1 MENATISNH
10 KSLSVALP
18 DVASATTL
26 PQGWNVANAA
36 PVLTLIGPERDLQ
49 IAFVTM
55 ADTGDKQ
62 AMVAAAWHLFDPSFD
77 LPIAQRIETA
87 ATHGWD
93 ACTQILY
100 RPPSAESRIA
110 FATVRTLG
118 ARAYVNLVTGTLAG
132 FTRREAQIEELRD
145 AWRPDG
151 LVATSLADR
160 IAAGWGRSQS
170 EALDAFIRDAMHK
183 LHVPGLS
190 IAIVQAGEVA
200 YAEGFGV
207 CSIVDKQPVATDTRF
222 MIGSTTK
229 SLTTLMMARLIE
241 QDSFSW
247 STPLTKILPDF
258 TLADAE
264 MTQRLQMRHTVAACT
279 GMPRRDIDL
288 MFKFNDVTAEQR
300 LGEMRTMQPT
310 TAFGEVFQY
319 SNYLVAAGG
328 YAAARSFAREGSLDS
343 AYVLAMQQWV
353 FDPLQMSNTT
363 VHKTQD
369 WANSAAP
376 HAIDFDG
383 HTALIDPNMEKFADA
398 VAPAGAIWSTALDMA
413 RYLQLELN
421 DGIAPDDTAL
431 LTTNALQ
438 QRWRGGIKIDGNTSY
453 GLGLICADEQG
464 LEVIGH
470 GGGTS
475 GFSSD
480 MYFLPAKQI
489 GVVVLSNLRGAHVF
503 LAALRQKII
512 EILFDAK
519 PTSAQMIAAAMKAIQ
534 DAETSV
540 RSRVKIDPGSCRW
553 VNNLSGRYH
562 SDELGNVEISRR
574 EAGYWAEFDG
584 WGSSLGS
591 EIQADENRFVVLI
604 SPPWIGL
611 RLRVNTDHSELHLD
625 GGQTK
630 YVFKK
635 CQSAN

>member
-1 MENATISNH
+1 MGNASITTH
-10 KSLSVALP
+10 QSLSVSLP
-18 DVASATTL
+18 DVASAITL
-26 PQGWNVANAA
+26 PHGWSIASGA
-36 PVLTLIGPERDLQ
+36 PALTLIGPERDLQ
-49 IAFVTM
+49 IAFVAM
-55 ADTGDKQ
+55 ADTRDKQ
-62 AMVAAAWHLFDPSFD
+62 AMVAAAWHLLDPSFD
-77 LPIAQRIETA
+77 LPIAQQSEA
-87 ATHGWD
+87 PATHGWD

-100 RPPSAESRIA
+100 RPPSAESRVA

-118 ARAYVNLVTGTLAG
+118 ARVYVNLVTGTLAG
-132 FTRREAQIEELRD
+132 FARREAQIEELRD

-160 IAAGWGRSQS
+160 TAVGWGAAQS
-170 EALDAFIRDAMHK
+170 EALDAFIRDAMHT
-183 LHVPGLS
+183 LQVPGLS

-207 CSIVDKQPVATDTRF
+207 CSIDGKQAVATDTRF

-229 SLTTLMMARLIE
+229 SLTTLLMARLIE
-241 QDSFSW
+241 QDHFSW

-264 MTQRLQMRHTVAACT
+264 MTQQLQMRHTVAACT

-300 LGEMRTMQPT
+300 LSEMSKMTPT
-310 TAFGEVFQY
+310 TGFDEVFQY

-328 YAAARSFAREGSLDS
+328 YAAARSFARDGSLDS
-343 AYVLAMQQWV
+343 SYALAMQQWV

-363 VHKTQD
+363 LHKTQGCT
-369 WANSAAP
+369 NCAAP

-383 HTALIDPNMEKFADA
+383 HSALIDPNMEKFADA

-413 RYLQLELN
+413 RYLRLELN
-421 DGIAPDDTAL
+421 GGFAPNGTVL
-431 LTTNALQ
+431 LATDALQ

-519 PTSAQMIAAAMKAIQ
+519 PTSAQMIAAAMKAMQ
-534 DAETSV
+534 DATTSV
-540 RSRVKIDPGSCRW
+540 RSRVTIDYDSLRW
-553 VNNLSGRYH
+553 LNNLLGRYH
-562 SDELGNVEISRR
+562 CAELGNVEISQR
-574 EAGYWAEFDG
+574 EAGYWAAFDG

-591 EIQADENRFVVLI
+591 EIQSGESRFVVLT

-611 RLRVNTDHSELHLD
+611 RLRVNADHSELHLD

>member
-1 MENATISNH
+1 MQNVSN
-10 KSLSVALP
+10 KNNQSLSVSLP
-18 DVASATTL
+18 DVASAITL
-26 PQGWNVANAA
+26 PYGWSVSNAA
-36 PVLTLIGPERDLQ
+36 SALTLVGPERDLQ
-49 IAFVTM
+49 IAFVAM
-55 ADTGDKQ
+55 ADTSDTQ
-62 AMVAAAWHLFDPSFD
+62 AMVAAAWHLLDPLFD
-77 LPIAQRIETA
+77 LPIAQQGETP

-93 ACTQILY
+93 SCAQIVY
-100 RPPSAESRIA
+100 CAPSAESRIA
-110 FATVRTLG
+110 FAMVRTLG
-118 ARAYVNLVTGTLAG
+118 ARAYVNLITGTLAG
-132 FTRREAQIEELRD
+132 FARREAQIEELRD

-151 LVATSLADR
+151 LVAVNLADR
-160 IAAGWGRSQS
+160 VAAGWGRSQS
-170 EALDAFIRDAMHK
+170 EELDAFIRDAMRK
-183 LHVPGLS
+183 LQVPGLS

-207 CSIVDKQPVATDTRF
+207 CSIASRQVVATDTRF

-229 SLTTLMMARLIE
+229 PLTTLMMARLIE
-241 QDSFSW
+241 QDYFSW

-264 MTQRLQMRHTVAACT
+264 MTQQLQMRHTVAACT

-300 LGEMRTMQPT
+300 LDEMSTMKPT
-310 TAFGEVFQY
+310 TGFGEVFQY

-343 AYVLAMQQWV
+343 AYTKAMQQWV

-363 VHKTQD
+363 LHKTQKC
-369 WANSAAP
+369 ANSAAP

-383 HTALIDPNMEKFADA
+383 RTALIDPNMEKFADA

-413 RYLQLELN
+413 RYLRLELN
-421 DGIAPDDTAL
+421 GGFAPKGTAL
-431 LTTNALQ
+431 LATNALQ
-438 QRWRGGIKIDGNTSY
+438 QRWRGGIKIDRDTSY

-480 MYFLPAKQI
+480 MYFLPATEI
-489 GVVVLSNLRGAHVF
+489 GVVVLTNLRGAHVF
-503 LAALRQKII
+503 LAAVRQKVI
-512 EILFDAK
+512 EILFAAK
-519 PTSAQMIAAAMKAIQ
+519 PISAPMIAAAMKAMQ
-534 DAETSV
+534 DATASV
-540 RSRVKIDPGSCRW
+540 HSRVKTDPESLSW
-553 VNNLSGRYH
+553 MNNLLARYQCA
-562 SDELGNVEISRR
+562 ELGCVEITQR
-574 EAGYWAEFDG
+574 EAGYWANFDG
-584 WGSSLGS
+584 WGSNLGS
-591 EIQADENRFVVLI
+591 EIQSDENRFVVLI

-630 YVFKK
+630 YVFRK
-635 CQSAN
+635 CPLAN